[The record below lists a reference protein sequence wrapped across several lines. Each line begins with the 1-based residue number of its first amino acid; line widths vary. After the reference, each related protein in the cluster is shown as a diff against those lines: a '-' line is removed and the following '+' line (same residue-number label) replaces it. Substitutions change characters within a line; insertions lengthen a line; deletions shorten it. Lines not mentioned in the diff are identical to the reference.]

1 MISLSRTFP
10 PILLAILGIATTL
23 RLISLYF
30 ASQLPFFTHYRLDAQ
45 IYHEAGLRIASGD
58 IALGTQ
64 ILHMSP
70 LYSYTL
76 GFLYTLFGGSPWIV
90 PLFQLGL
97 GVGSVFF
104 IWKSALLLWD
114 QMRWAALASLL
125 AASYGVVIFY
135 ESHLLAE
142 TMGAF
147 LWAFMLWSLFAA
159 LKTTQPPKEP
169 TPPPQTTAEANHPT
183 QTTAEANHPT
193 QTTAEA
199 NHPPQTTAEANHP
212 PQTSKEVQPPLRP
225 WFLLGL
231 LWGLCVLLRP
241 NALVLL
247 PIFGLLLWLSL
258 RQRAPR
264 ALVMFCLAGALVIAP
279 VTLRNRLIGGEWILV
294 TDSGGFN
301 FYIGNGQGAHGA
313 FRRPPGLE
321 AAGHPAQQFALY
333 RRLAEAASGRPLNAR
348 DVDRFW
354 YEQTW
359 REIRMDWGRWF
370 RLLRDK
376 LWLFWGAH
384 EISNNQDYGFHRR
397 LNPLLALPL
406 LQSGWILPWALAGML
421 WLLLVALF
429 PKLFFSPHAPQ
440 DAPHTTNAIDAEKTE
455 RLLGTALALS
465 TGVMM
470 CSLVAFFILARYRL
484 VLYPSLIL
492 CAVAA
497 LRQLFL
503 AFSRAP
509 WRALAAS
516 LAILSLYPLVYTTW
530 LERSLADEYTKLGFA
545 YHLQQR
551 FQDAE
556 KSYLRALQE
565 EPYHPSANKNLAR
578 LYLDIQRPEEARTL
592 WQHLLTSPHTPPAL
606 KQQAL
611 RALTPPTSRPLP
623 R

>member
-1 MISLSRTFP
+1 MTSLSRNFP

-23 RLISLYF
+23 RLVSLYF

-76 GFLYTLFGGSPWIV
+76 GILYSLFGNSPWIV

-104 IWKSALLLWD
+104 IWKSAILLWG

-159 LKTTQPPKEP
+159 LKTTQPSKKASPS
-169 TPPPQTTAEANHPT
+169 PQTTAETEDA
-183 QTTAEANHPT
+183 
-193 QTTAEA
+193 
-199 NHPPQTTAEANHP
+199 PQTTAETEDASP
-212 PQTSKEVQPPLRP
+212 ISAETQPPLRP

-264 ALVMFCLAGALVIAP
+264 ALVMLCLAGALVIAP

-333 RRLAEAASGRPLNAR
+333 RRLAEAASDRPLSAR
-348 DVDRFW
+348 EVDRFW

-359 REIRMDWGRWF
+359 REIRMDWGRWL

-406 LQSGWILPWALAGML
+406 LQSGWILPWALAGLL

-440 DAPHTTNAIDAEKTE
+440 DTPPTADTREAEKME
-455 RLLGTALALS
+455 RLLVTALALS
-465 TGVMM
+465 TAVMM

-509 WRALAAS
+509 WRALAAF

-530 LERSLADEYTKLGFA
+530 LERSFADEYAKLGFA

-551 FQDAE
+551 FHDAE

-578 LYLDIQRPEEARTL
+578 LFLDTQRPEEAHTL
-592 WQHLLTSPHTPPAL
+592 WQHLLASPHAPPTL

-611 RALTPPTSRPLP
+611 RALTPPTTRPQINKP